1 MTATGTASPVRANFP
16 VRRMDF
22 SFSETPKYWWDGQPF
37 MTQFMNNLSSLFPY
51 GEKFFVDSV
60 RAVRDRLEDPQL
72 KKDVSAFIGQ
82 EAMHSK
88 EHAAYNEYAEEHGVD
103 LECLELRIKVLLEK
117 RQQGHHQET
126 PVGDHLRPRA
136 FHRDHGRA
144 AAQARRPDHPDAVA
158 EDVQAVDVACH
169 RGERTQERRL
179 RCVPESLRRLPH
191 PGSGDDADHL
201 MFFGVIGWFQ
211 LDLLR
216 KDGQLFNW
224 RSWKHGLGTLFGL
237 RKGFFTRLLLPYLD
251 YYRPASTP
259 ATTTPRNWRNTGRT
273 NWPSPIE
280 ARLRQCR
287 SAPDARPRLRFL
299 FERRTGYCTRKSLRF
314 DYRS

>member
-103 LECLELRIKVLLEK
+103 LECLELRIKVLLENVSK
-117 RQQGHHQET
+117 VTTRKHQLAITCALEHFT
-126 PVGDHLRPRA
+126 A
-136 FHRDHGRA
+136 TM
-144 AAQARRPDHPDAVA
+144 AAQLLKR
-158 EDVQAVDVACH
+158 EDLTIQM
-169 RGERTQERRL
+169 QS
-179 RCVPESLRRLPH
+179 PK
-191 PGSGDDADHL
+191 
-201 MFFGVIGWFQ
+201 MY
-211 LDLLR
+211 
-216 KDGQLFNW
+216 
-224 RSWKHGLGTLFGL
+224 TL
-237 RKGFFTRLLLPYLD
+237 
-251 YYRPASTP
+251 
-259 ATTTPRNWRNTGRT
+259 
-273 NWPSPIE
+273 
-280 ARLRQCR
+280 
-287 SAPDARPRLRFL
+287 
-299 FERRTGYCTRKSLRF
+299 
-314 DYRS
+314 